1 PFGDITAHAHN
12 DGMSEFSNSDISLP
26 EVCISSNTN
35 SVKEEI
41 NYEVQQAYRIFS
53 EFLTEK
59 HKVMTSPFWNPTVNQ
74 DEETQCGSGGV
85 CNRYPVNV
93 RQSMC
98 LHRMEEKF
106 IHQEYETI
114 TEFVADFRLMLENCY
129 RYHGVDH
136 WLSKQAQ
143 KLEIMLEQKL
153 TLLSRQ
159 RELEKKEAE
168 EISAKEMDEW
178 EQNLLSQA
186 FPHNVETLWE
196 LPAIGHFLCL
206 AQSALNLPEIVFFE
220 LERCLLMPRCSILL
234 SKIMS
239 SLLCQPQRRSTLH
252 RRPVLPYRRWESELR
267 QRVRTWFQSVGSSHD
282 QTARAEHLGLCHQF
296 FSVLGKSSPLEAK
309 AFHMLPFYQRVWL
322 LKGLCDHVYETQ
334 RDIQM
339 AVLAQPIHECR
350 ESILG
355 YDSKENA
362 YIHFPHFCG
371 ADLRIY
377 RQSPSAPPNFPFPSV
392 LVEKVELLHRLEE
405 EMPSVTKSSSDVY
418 RDSFDDKT
426 VKEELYKT
434 YKVETIETDVD
445 RCQEKSEF
453 DLKSKRLKNEMG
465 SLCPLQRSEST
476 HKLCLSDEEHCYTG
490 TSPTGSV
497 TGSPLRKL
505 SIETSAVLG
514 DQRQRCCK
522 NRNSPVKLEPCQSC
536 CGSSELHRTQMSTEH
551 TRTFCEKD
559 VNDKISTKNKKW
571 RKKKERELLSRVKPE
586 QRQPVDRRRCRAK
599 TPKPSESNTAIK
611 RKNKKRKRA
620 EKFHYFILIC
630 TNLDDLRELIN
641 KTEDE
646 LDDLE
651 STKRKMSLWYGRRES
666 VKDLHSTL
674 IRLLNELT
682 PWEPKLIKAHQRNR
696 LRLKKEFEVF
706 RSHPDYSNFV
716 REESMSSSSS
726 SSSSDNEGELG
737 LLFEQFDLS
746 SLFTLSGTVKDLSTE
761 LSADVPVTHKSH
773 NCPKQLLSGNLDY
786 SLKNTNRSELNH
798 QSSDSFSSQKQTIPL
813 SKPSVLHSVSGQPK
827 SYTPI
832 PTLLAKSVGNKVTLM
847 KQPADHLEIDS
858 KGTVVSTGDT
868 NLSKLNNCSSGPPQN
883 SSQKQVSYTV
893 HKEQNP
899 LVGTSSSN
907 LKCKE
912 MEPQQVVFLNPNILH
927 STDKEVTLSQ
937 QQSKDIISSEID
949 STLCTSTNVAGFTI
963 PESGTLVQQVPPSK
977 NTGLTE
983 ASVCSSNIHSF
994 FRSQP
999 SAISN
1004 ARSKVTQHCDVQPS
1018 APQCS
1023 LHDITAPLS
1032 ISKSTDSKQE
1042 LKTVCIRE
1050 SQSILVTTRGGNTGI
1065 VKVQKSTDHTVGFS
1079 KGPVITISPQFQALL
1094 VSKTS
1099 SVFSPNTG
1107 QSGSVSTA
1115 STGPTVQTGPE
1126 TPSVSLNQEVSK
1138 YSSTTKTQGLTGSSV
1153 YTSTSNCGKTAVSCP
1168 LTVVKNANP
1177 ALSNFITPPITTTAQ
1192 TVFTNSNGISTAPA
1206 PATSRSSLKH
1216 LGFSSITVNSQPRNV
1231 TCPSTKSLSA
1241 DISKNLMWSSNSKV
1255 HPATSQT
1262 TPSPIS
1268 ALSLKHKPLFVSNA
1282 TGHFDKTSLSPPLC
1296 FPRPEDS
1303 SDMPRSTEVPDIAKG
1318 LLTKPTTTSSQTSLT
1333 NSVQRQIVINTST
1346 RLAGG
1351 TRIVLNNAH
1360 FVVPPQGLGP
1370 GSHVLVISGHAPQV
1384 PGSSVK
1390 TEETVPLQ
1398 GVNKGQVLLQPS
1410 ARLPGLPAIRSSYVA
1425 CTPAVSCAGQAPSP
1439 IITAPR
1445 IHSPNNAV
1453 VVNQIDTAA
1462 NSPFLQTA
1470 NTGRPTEGASIVS
1483 TFPSLLPVVSSVL
1496 TSASTV
1502 RSSFRSECLT
1512 TSTASVGLSLPN
1524 LPPPIL
1530 SSAVFIQPIKTDPA
1544 HLLRAASTPCS
1555 QGLPSPA
1562 QMNKGL
1568 SISVASPV
1576 PSQHQTI
1583 RVASISSS
1591 TSTALMHMGLGSLA
1605 VKKQE
1610 HTAAR
1615 PVSTI
1620 AQTHSVPPAASPGTR
1635 TLPCS
1640 GGNVKGES
1648 NSGTCDTAARSLP
1661 HRKSPTHCPVIVTN
1675 PAMEKHLEQTSF
1687 LEMHC
1692 PVTSELLISPDAS
1705 VLSSGQCKATSTLPE
1720 TPSGLLISAAALQ
1733 TEDLPSQP
1741 SQMDSKFDN

>member
-1 PFGDITAHAHN
+1 
-12 DGMSEFSNSDISLP
+12 MSKQQQAEIYSNPAAAQTRGIDFDDISLP

-153 TLLSRQ
+153 TLLSRKLREKTTLVVTSKGRFGVGEEPPSSSSTRRRHTRSIKTLTVGGHESIMVQ
-159 RELEKKEAE
+159 TLRVEEQQRAREEKKWRELEKKEAE

-445 RCQEKSEF
+445 RCRSWRPKPREHIQISNDEDSGDECKVEPHTNSSPIKGLIRKHILTEEKS
-453 DLKSKRLKNEMG
+453 D
-465 SLCPLQRSEST
+465 
-476 HKLCLSDEEHCYTG
+476 
-490 TSPTGSV
+490 
-497 TGSPLRKL
+497 
-505 SIETSAVLG
+505 
-514 DQRQRCCK
+514 
-522 NRNSPVKLEPCQSC
+522 
-536 CGSSELHRTQMSTEH
+536 
-551 TRTFCEKD
+551 
-559 VNDKISTKNKKW
+559 
-571 RKKKERELLSRVKPE
+571 
-586 QRQPVDRRRCRAK
+586 
-599 TPKPSESNTAIK
+599 
-611 RKNKKRKRA
+611 
-620 EKFHYFILIC
+620 
-630 TNLDDLRELIN
+630 
-641 KTEDE
+641 
-646 LDDLE
+646 
-651 STKRKMSLWYGRRES
+651 TKRKMSLWYGRRES

-696 LRLKKEFEVF
+696 YK
-706 RSHPDYSNFV
+706 
-716 REESMSSSSS
+716 
-726 SSSSDNEGELG
+726 DNVIYI
-737 LLFEQFDLS
+737 DLS

-1004 ARSKVTQHCDVQPS
+1004 AS

-1153 YTSTSNCGKTAVSCP
+1153 YTSTSNCV
-1168 LTVVKNANP
+1168 
-1177 ALSNFITPPITTTAQ
+1177 TTTAQ

-1410 ARLPGLPAIRSSYVA
+1410 
-1425 CTPAVSCAGQAPSP
+1425 
-1439 IITAPR
+1439 
-1445 IHSPNNAV
+1445 
-1453 VVNQIDTAA
+1453 
-1462 NSPFLQTA
+1462 FLSEA
-1470 NTGRPTEGASIVS
+1470 TGPD
-1483 TFPSLLPVVSSVL
+1483 
-1496 TSASTV
+1496 
-1502 RSSFRSECLT
+1502 LT
-1512 TSTASVGLSLPN
+1512 TFLKLPKSVR
-1524 LPPPIL
+1524 PIL
-1530 SSAVFIQPIKTDPA
+1530 F
-1544 HLLRAASTPCS
+1544 
-1555 QGLPSPA
+1555 
-1562 QMNKGL
+1562 
-1568 SISVASPV
+1568 
-1576 PSQHQTI
+1576 
-1583 RVASISSS
+1583 
-1591 TSTALMHMGLGSLA
+1591 
-1605 VKKQE
+1605 
-1610 HTAAR
+1610 
-1615 PVSTI
+1615 
-1620 AQTHSVPPAASPGTR
+1620 
-1635 TLPCS
+1635 
-1640 GGNVKGES
+1640 
-1648 NSGTCDTAARSLP
+1648 
-1661 HRKSPTHCPVIVTN
+1661 
-1675 PAMEKHLEQTSF
+1675 
-1687 LEMHC
+1687 
-1692 PVTSELLISPDAS
+1692 SPDAPGSEYALVKPGDPDLVPCCRRSLMITTNREAIVNLSSIKLQSYSKYFVAVPLFKVPASQKKKSSQDDDQQSDAYSPDRDNIIKKIKKIRTTDRQTSTQRNKTDVLLSSDESSSATGKIDVEISTRHPVRAVTPHQVWKRESQHHSNISKHLQSCS
-1705 VLSSGQCKATSTLPE
+1705 VLSRL
-1720 TPSGLLISAAALQ
+1720 
-1733 TEDLPSQP
+1733 
-1741 SQMDSKFDN
+1741 N

>member
-1 PFGDITAHAHN
+1 MDQSSVTDEISADSTDQAQALDISNPKWTTSVLPEDHSDGSHGAETLHCHDDSGGVFTEDDHFALSN

-153 TLLSRQ
+153 TLLSRKLREKTTLVVTSKGRFGVGEEPPSSSSTRRRHTRSIKTLTVGGHESIMVQTLRVEEQQRAREEKKQ

-445 RCQEKSEF
+445 R
-453 DLKSKRLKNEMG
+453 
-465 SLCPLQRSEST
+465 
-476 HKLCLSDEEHCYTG
+476 Y
-490 TSPTGSV
+490 
-497 TGSPLRKL
+497 
-505 SIETSAVLG
+505 
-514 DQRQRCCK
+514 QRQRCCK

-611 RKNKKRKRA
+611 RKNKKRKR
-620 EKFHYFILIC
+620 LIC

-682 PWEPKLIKAHQRNR
+682 PWEPKLIKAHQRN
-696 LRLKKEFEVF
+696 
-706 RSHPDYSNFV
+706 
-716 REESMSSSSS
+716 
-726 SSSSDNEGELG
+726 
-737 LLFEQFDLS
+737 

>member
-1 PFGDITAHAHN
+1 
-12 DGMSEFSNSDISLP
+12 
-26 EVCISSNTN
+26 
-35 SVKEEI
+35 
-41 NYEVQQAYRIFS
+41 
-53 EFLTEK
+53 
-59 HKVMTSPFWNPTVNQ
+59 
-74 DEETQCGSGGV
+74 
-85 CNRYPVNV
+85 
-93 RQSMC
+93 
-98 LHRMEEKF
+98 
-106 IHQEYETI
+106 
-114 TEFVADFRLMLENCY
+114 
-129 RYHGVDH
+129 
-136 WLSKQAQ
+136 
-143 KLEIMLEQKL
+143 
-153 TLLSRQ
+153 
-159 RELEKKEAE
+159 
-168 EISAKEMDEW
+168 
-178 EQNLLSQA
+178 
-186 FPHNVETLWE
+186 
-196 LPAIGHFLCL
+196 
-206 AQSALNLPEIVFFE
+206 
-220 LERCLLMPRCSILL
+220 
-234 SKIMS
+234 
-239 SLLCQPQRRSTLH
+239 
-252 RRPVLPYRRWESELR
+252 
-267 QRVRTWFQSVGSSHD
+267 
-282 QTARAEHLGLCHQF
+282 
-296 FSVLGKSSPLEAK
+296 
-309 AFHMLPFYQRVWL
+309 
-322 LKGLCDHVYETQ
+322 
-334 RDIQM
+334 
-339 AVLAQPIHECR
+339 
-350 ESILG
+350 
-355 YDSKENA
+355 
-362 YIHFPHFCG
+362 
-371 ADLRIY
+371 
-377 RQSPSAPPNFPFPSV
+377 
-392 LVEKVELLHRLEE
+392 
-405 EMPSVTKSSSDVY
+405 
-418 RDSFDDKT
+418 
-426 VKEELYKT
+426 
-434 YKVETIETDVD
+434 
-445 RCQEKSEF
+445 
-453 DLKSKRLKNEMG
+453 
-465 SLCPLQRSEST
+465 
-476 HKLCLSDEEHCYTG
+476 
-490 TSPTGSV
+490 
-497 TGSPLRKL
+497 
-505 SIETSAVLG
+505 
-514 DQRQRCCK
+514 
-522 NRNSPVKLEPCQSC
+522 
-536 CGSSELHRTQMSTEH
+536 MSTEH

-620 EKFHYFILIC
+620 ESKAPTLSKKINEPHPGPSFKLIC

-737 LLFEQFDLS
+737 LLFEQCHQSGHVDPEHVLPRG
-746 SLFTLSGTVKDLSTE
+746 LGGTVKDLSTE

-868 NLSKLNNCSSGPPQN
+868 NLSKLNCSSGPPQN

-1138 YSSTTKTQGLTGSSV
+1138 YSSTTKTPGLTGSSV

-1177 ALSNFITPPITTTAQ
+1177 ALSNFITPPSLTAAELINQPRLNQTHADNGSHVAKFILISPPSAQDVKVSCTKTLPTSSMFLNQQTTTAKSPLIPVQCANTKQPTVGATQAMTSSASSSPLGVQTSSVNSVSVPKDKGSFLFSGTSTDPVKFPCMIATTIPQNTQSSTKCCDTKEVVTTTAQ
-1192 TVFTNSNGISTAPA
+1192 TVFTNSNGISTSPA

-1255 HPATSQT
+1255 HPTTSQT

-1268 ALSLKHKPLFVSNA
+1268 ALSLKHKPLKNLSVSNA

-1496 TSASTV
+1496 TSASAV
-1502 RSSFRSECLT
+1502 GSSFRSECLT

-1610 HTAAR
+1610 HTAAH